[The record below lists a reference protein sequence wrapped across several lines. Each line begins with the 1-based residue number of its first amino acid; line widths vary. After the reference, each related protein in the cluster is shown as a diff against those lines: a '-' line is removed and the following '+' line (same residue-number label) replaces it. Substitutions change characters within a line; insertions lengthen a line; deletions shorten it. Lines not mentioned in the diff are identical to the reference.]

1 MSRIASNPIVLPEK
15 VERDAVRNGLQE
27 RGIQT
32 SVHYPP
38 VHGFSIYAGA
48 RAELPVTDA
57 YAARAVTLPLFA
69 HMTREQQDRVI
80 DAVAAQGRGAPTAA
94 RRY

>member
-1 MSRIASNPIVLPEK
+1 VVLDEGMDRGRFR
-15 VERDAVRNGLQE
+15 EGLAG

-38 VHGFSIYAGA
+38 AHRFSIYAGA

-94 RRY
+94 RR